1 MHKEVHFAFHCHVV
15 DAVKSSSD
23 EIAFCD
29 DWPSGRSSLKY
40 EGRNNP
46 KKIISNDVEVDVIYV
61 DFDCA
66 IWRPSLQNQLLQLNC
81 MRKGI
86 EERE

>member
-23 EIAFCD
+23 EIALMSKRTRRQTPQRHAARCLCGKGSTLFV
-29 DWPSGRSSLKY
+29 LL
-40 EGRNNP
+40 
-46 KKIISNDVEVDVIYV
+46 DVEVDVICE

-66 IWRPSLQNQLLQLNC
+66 IASIAISLKAPCAMPGSL
-81 MRKGI
+81 
-86 EERE
+86 